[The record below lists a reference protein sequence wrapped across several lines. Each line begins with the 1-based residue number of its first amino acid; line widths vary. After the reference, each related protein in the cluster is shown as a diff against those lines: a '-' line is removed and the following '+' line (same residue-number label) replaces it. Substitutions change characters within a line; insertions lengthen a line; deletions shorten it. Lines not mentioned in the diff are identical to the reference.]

1 MMRSLLVRG
10 MLAGLAA
17 AAVALAIAWIYGEP
31 QVGHAIAFEESRA
44 AAEHAHQAGGAAG
57 HHAEEEV
64 VGRTVQ
70 RTAGLITALG
80 FYGVAV
86 GGLFAIAFAF
96 AYGRL
101 GALGARATAALVALA
116 GFVAVV
122 LVPFLKYP
130 ATPPAVGNPD
140 TIGGRTALYFGMVA
154 LGILA
159 TAAAV
164 IAGRRLAPRLGTWNA
179 SIVSTLGFA
188 AALAVVYRLTPEPDA
203 VADGFPATVLWDFR
217 IASLGVQ
224 VALWATLG
232 LLFGHLTERAFERG
246 RVEKGRAEPET
257 AVV

>member
-17 AAVALAIAWIYGEP
+17 AAVALLIAWIYGEP
-31 QVGHAIAFEESRA
+31 QVGHAISFEESQA
-44 AAEHAHQAGGAAG
+44 AAEHAHHAAGAA
-57 HHAEEEV
+57 AEAPEEEV
-64 VGRTVQ
+64 VSRTTQ
-70 RTAGLITALG
+70 KTTGLITALG

-116 GFVAVV
+116 GFVAVE

-140 TIGGRTALYFGMVA
+140 TIGSRTALYFGMVA
-154 LGILA
+154 LGVLA

-164 IAGRRLAPRLGTWNA
+164 IVGRRLTPKLGLWNA
-179 SIVSTLGFA
+179 SIVSTVGFA
-188 AALAVVYRLTPEPDA
+188 VVLGVVYRLTPKPDA

-217 IASLGVQ
+217 LASLGLQ

-232 LLFGHLTERAFERG
+232 LLFGYLTERAFE
-246 RVEKGRAEPET
+246 KQRAKPEPVN
-257 AVV
+257 A

>member
-17 AAVALAIAWIYGEP
+17 AAIALAIAWVYGEP
-31 QVGHAIAFEESRA
+31 QVGHAIAFEESKA

-57 HHAEEEV
+57 HHAPEEEV
-64 VGRTVQ
+64 VGRTTQ
-70 RTAGLITALG
+70 QTTGLITALG

-164 IAGRRLAPRLGTWNA
+164 VVGRRLAPRLGTWNA
-179 SIVSTLGFA
+179 SVVAAVGFA
-188 AALAVVYRLTPEPDA
+188 AVLAVVYRLTPEPDA

-224 VALWATLG
+224 VALWAALG
-232 LLFGHLTERAFERG
+232 LLFGHLTERA
-246 RVEKGRAEPET
+246 VEKGRAET
-257 AVV
+257 AAA